1 QITKYRS
8 TSKYTIDKVVV
19 MSYFHAALDG
29 FYQLGETIG
38 SGGFAKVKA
47 AYHILTGE
55 KVAIKIMTKAELG
68 EDLPRVKNEIEALK
82 LIEHQHICQL
92 YQVIETNERYYIV
105 MEYCPGGELFDYIV
119 EKDRLDEREARALFR
134 QILSAVGHLHLRG
147 IAHRDLKPENILI
160 DEDQAMKLIDF
171 GLSARP
177 PGGAGGLLATCC
189 GSPAYAAPELISQQ
203 QYRGSAA
210 DVWSLGVLLYALL
223 CGFLPFEDQSL
234 PALYK
239 KIQRGQF
246 DLPCWLSP
254 SAAELLSKMMQTDPV
269 RRVTV
274 PMLARHAW
282 VTDEGRLSEV
292 AFEDGLFELQ
302 RPGRFDDKGAPTP
315 SEAAFEIGGTAD
327 RCLAELAWH
336 CKRPKR
342 EVAAILANRRFDYLT
357 ATHLIM
363 CRRLRRGASIRLLS
377 EHWLQQLQL
386 HQRQPSVQHHK
397 SAQQHQLQQSLLAQ
411 PMPQPQ
417 FNDSGWLEEK
427 PIPKLKQLAATG
439 CAADCYGLSPLKV
452 PTNQPIPICG
462 VAMLGHHG
470 NNAENKENQQ
480 QQQKQQK
487 QQEEAVFAVP
497 ATPVRVSRP
506 RHKVNNAAA
515 PPTSPARHHHQQQ
528 QHLPALT
535 PLLNPLSPSRSVD
548 SALNHQ
554 PPIPPEQQQQQQP
567 DRLSP
572 TRSPLPSSPIPS
584 IAAGAS
590 AARTPRS
597 VFGSLERLGGR
608 FRQAFTPKKRPGP
621 GGSCEAGPRK
631 LSAFNNVTTTEE
643 CHPQAVLNK
652 LVRAL
657 SDRKIRFKQTGYLL
671 RCQVCDD
678 WGKVHLAFDLEVCSL
693 SKQDSVGVRRKRVKG
708 DSWHY
713 KRLCEDILHTA
724 QLQ

>member
-1 QITKYRS
+1 
-8 TSKYTIDKVVV
+8 

-315 SEAAFEIGGTAD
+315 SEAASEIGGTAD
-327 RCLAELAWH
+327 HCLAELAWH

-342 EVAAILANRRFDYLT
+342 E
-357 ATHLIM
+357 
-363 CRRLRRGASIRLLS
+363 
-377 EHWLQQLQL
+377 
-386 HQRQPSVQHHK
+386 
-397 SAQQHQLQQSLLAQ
+397 
-411 PMPQPQ
+411 
-417 FNDSGWLEEK
+417 
-427 PIPKLKQLAATG
+427 
-439 CAADCYGLSPLKV
+439 
-452 PTNQPIPICG
+452 PIPICG

-480 QQQKQQK
+480 QQK

-515 PPTSPARHHHQQQ
+515 PPASPARHHHQQQ

-554 PPIPPEQQQQQQP
+554 PPIPPEQQQQQQQP